1 MNDDLYSKLVEMPWD
16 DPRRVV
22 PFDLYMTETLEASA
36 DIDFLGDNVYLL
48 TEEKDSL
55 IRENQALKA
64 VEAQL
69 SQMQRKYSKLVDL
82 LRKVRSDKLF
92 ADTRPYHWDDDSLP
106 FESPEGPLPTDL

>member
-1 MNDDLYSKLVEMPWD
+1 MNDDLYSKLAEMSPD

-22 PFDLYMTETLEASA
+22 PFDMYMTETLETSA
-36 DIDFLGDNVYLL
+36 NMDFLGDDLYLMR
-48 TEEKDSL
+48 EEKDSL
-55 IRENQALKA
+55 IRENQALEA

-69 SQMQRKYSKLVDL
+69 TETQQKYSKLVDL

-92 ADTRPYHWDDDSLP
+92 ADTRPYRWDDDSLP